1 MITVLSGL
9 RIICMHTMQ
18 LETAK
23 ELRKGDKRG
32 QGRMFRAALV
42 HGGAG
47 MITVS
52 YRTWNPQNSLCS
64 LAVLAG
70 FGTIR
75 TLRLK
80 SLHKQLAR
88 LCEGYNLVGGPD
100 WSSIGVLWMAWAWK
114 LPRWVGC
121 APYACTMLAPS
132 RFCYFFAICM
142 SWCLSSLA
150 KCVMRT
156 PAMHVVSLIA
166 IRHY

>member
-1 MITVLSGL
+1 MLSGL
-9 RIICMHTMQ
+9 QIMRTMQ

-23 ELRKGDKRG
+23 EPRKGDNRG
-32 QGRMFRAALV
+32 QGRMFRARLV

-80 SLHKQLAR
+80 SLHRQLTR
-88 LCEGYNLVGGPD
+88 LCEGYKLVVGPD
-100 WSSIGVLWMAWAWK
+100 WSSIGVLGMAWAWK
-114 LPRWVGC
+114 LPRWVGF
-121 APYACTMLAPS
+121 APWLHH
-132 RFCYFFAICM
+132 RVFAM

-150 KCVMRT
+150 KCVMCT

-166 IRHY
+166 IPHC

>member
-1 MITVLSGL
+1 M
-9 RIICMHTMQ
+9 RTMQ

-23 ELRKGDKRG
+23 EPRKGDNRG
-32 QGRMFRAALV
+32 QGRMFRARLV

-80 SLHKQLAR
+80 SLHRQLTR
-88 LCEGYNLVGGPD
+88 LCEGYKLVVGPD
-100 WSSIGVLWMAWAWK
+100 WSSIGVLGMAWAWK

-121 APYACTMLAPS
+121 APCTMLAPS
-132 RFCYFFAICM
+132 RFCKCFAM

-156 PAMHVVSLIA
+156 PTMHVVSLIA
-166 IRHY
+166 IPHC

>member
-1 MITVLSGL
+1 M
-9 RIICMHTMQ
+9 RTMQ

-23 ELRKGDKRG
+23 EPRKGDNRG
-32 QGRMFRAALV
+32 QGRMFRARLV

-80 SLHKQLAR
+80 SLHRQLTR
-88 LCEGYNLVGGPD
+88 LCEGYKLVVGPD
-100 WSSIGVLWMAWAWK
+100 WSSIGVLGMAWAWK

-121 APYACTMLAPS
+121 APCTMLAPS
-132 RFCYFFAICM
+132 SFC
-142 SWCLSSLA
+142 
-150 KCVMRT
+150 
-156 PAMHVVSLIA
+156 
-166 IRHY
+166 